1 MELIKQPTSTTC
13 GQACIAMIAG
23 KSVEQVMK
31 DMKTDS
37 PTSIGQL
44 MEILDFY
51 GIRHAEGNKRI
62 SKKNPVHYEYS
73 IWTVHTNAEYAH

>member
-44 MEILDFY
+44 MDQACGKE
-51 GIRHAEGNKRI
+51 
-62 SKKNPVHYEYS
+62 
-73 IWTVHTNAEYAH
+73 